1 MRVDRPG
8 CRAPRVDSGVTK
20 LPVEH
25 SPEQLSPRSFMRHPL
40 SLAAGALLL
49 GTLPALAQEGISPRW
64 PLRDSAIVTLGP
76 AAVVVSGHPIASQ
89 IGRDILQQGGNAVD
103 AAVAVGFAL
112 AVTHPQAGNL
122 GGGGFM
128 VIRQATGETV
138 ALDYREVAPRRATRN
153 MFLDAAGHQS
163 DKSWTGHLASGVPG
177 AVAGLYA
184 AHQRFGKLPWA
195 DVVAPAAA
203 LARDGFVVDEYR
215 SRSILSDSARLTRFP
230 ASRKTFLPG
239 GTAPAPGTVWMQPDL
254 ARTLDAIRLRGARG
268 FYQGPV
274 ALLIEREMRRGGGII
289 SRQDLKRYKPVWREP
304 IRIPYRGYTIYSMPP
319 VSSGGVTLAMILNQM
334 EGFSPLPPFGSP
346 QLMHLEAE
354 AMRRAFMERNV
365 RVADPAFVKVPI
377 ALLISKAHAAKL
389 RATIDTARATPTPA
403 FSTKVRDGTNT
414 THYSIVDADGNA
426 VSTTTTL
433 NNSYGSAVTVTGG
446 GFLMNDEMDDF
457 ATAPGKPN
465 AYGLV
470 EGEANAIAPGKRILS
485 SMTPSLVLDRE
496 GKLFM
501 VVGTPGGPTIITQ
514 VFQVISNVIDHHMDL
529 TAAVSA
535 PRLHHQALPD
545 HISLERD
552 GFLPEAIE
560 RLQAMGHKV
569 SFRDYAGDVEAII
582 RVEHGWKGVSDPRR
596 GGGGAGY

>member
-1 MRVDRPG
+1 MHRP
-8 CRAPRVDSGVTK
+8 
-20 LPVEH
+20 
-25 SPEQLSPRSFMRHPL
+25 
-40 SLAAGALLL
+40 SLVLVAAILVFAKAARG
-49 GTLPALAQEGISPRW
+49 QQGISPQW
-64 PLRDSAIVTLGP
+64 PLRDSAIVTVG
-76 AAVVVSGHPIASQ
+76 ASAIVVSGHPIASG
-89 IGRDILQQGGNAVD
+89 IGRDILRRGGNAVD

-128 VIRQATGETV
+128 VIRQKTGETV

-153 MFLDAAGHQS
+153 MFLDAGGNPTHR
-163 DKSWTGHLASGVPG
+163 SWTGHLASGVPG
-177 AVAGLYA
+177 AVAGLYE
-184 AHQRFGKLPWA
+184 AHRRFGKLPWA
-195 DVVAPAAA
+195 DVVEPAVA

-215 SRSILSDSARLTRFP
+215 SQSILSDSARLTRFP
-230 ASRKTFLPG
+230 ASRKSFLPG
-239 GTAPAPGTVWMQPDL
+239 GTAPQPGSTWRQPDL
-254 ARTLDAIRLRGARG
+254 ARTLDAIRLRGAAG

-289 SRQDLKRYKPVWREP
+289 SRADLRRYKPVWREP
-304 IRIPYRGYTIYSMPP
+304 IRFTYRGYTVYSMPP

-334 EGFSPLPPFGSP
+334 EGFESLPPFGSP
-346 QLMHLEAE
+346 ELMHLEAE
-354 AMRRAFMERNV
+354 AMRRAFMERNT
-365 RVADPAFVKVPI
+365 RVADPAFVKVPV
-377 ALLISKAHAAKL
+377 ALLTSKDFAAKL
-389 RATIDTARATPTPA
+389 RATIDPAHATPTPPFNA
-403 FSTKVRDGTNT
+403 KIHAGTNT
-414 THYSIVDADGNA
+414 THYSVVDADGNA

-485 SMTPSLVLDRE
+485 SMTPSLVLDPE

-514 VFQVISNVIDHHMDL
+514 VYHIISNVLDHRMAL
-529 TAAVSA
+529 AAAVSA

-545 HISLERD
+545 QIYLERD

-560 RLQAMGHKV
+560 RLHAMGHQV
-569 SFRDYAGDVEAII
+569 VVRDYSGDVEAII
-582 RVEHGWKGVSDPRR
+582 RIAGGWQGVSDPRR